1 MCAAT
6 RDSRSARPPA
16 EAGSPGSHV
25 VLIISSDAVAAA
37 LLGGLV
43 ETLGFLVRFFE
54 APEAVE
60 EAIRRTRPSVAM
72 VDCHDPTLVREDLL
86 GRARMRGIS
95 VVIFGTPDALH
106 RVRELAMEHQLD
118 TLIMPVSLES
128 LDEALRKAC
137 GIEG

>member
-1 MCAAT
+1 MADGGA
-6 RDSRSARPPA
+6 
-16 EAGSPGSHV
+16 PGKHV
-25 VLIISSDAVAAA
+25 VLIISSDPVAAA

-43 ETLGFLVRFFE
+43 ETLGFFVRFFK

-95 VVIFGTPDALH
+95 VVIFGTPEALN
-106 RVRELAMEHQLD
+106 RVRQLAMEHQLD
-118 TLIMPVSLES
+118 TLIMPASLES

>member
-1 MCAAT
+1 
-6 RDSRSARPPA
+6 
-16 EAGSPGSHV
+16 